1 MEAPKAKERL
11 IREYSDHHRL
21 ERRFKPL
28 VLERRIF
35 DLIKKESKKK
45 VRKKSSLNNFA
56 SGVGPFFVYFPRILS
71 FSTAKER

>member
-11 IREYSDHHRL
+11 IREHSDHHHL
-21 ERRFKPL
+21 ERRGFKPL
-28 VLERRIF
+28 VLERRVF

-56 SGVGPFFVYFPRILS
+56 
-71 FSTAKER
+71 